1 MASIRKHGPPPPG
14 QENTAFPPTDAN
26 ASEQPTQPT
35 YSDRELREELNEI
48 KSSLLKLNR
57 DLQSIKTQLDNVPQ
71 SAHATEATGHS
82 SDLNSKLQAIET
94 RLEELAQSAA
104 LTEASASDSE
114 KLSQISRD
122 VAQIEYQLSQR
133 MTAVNSKMSGI
144 AAMDKKIDALQDGL
158 NSVRDSLSSR
168 ASRQK
173 EQLEPIRT
181 KMEKLEESC
190 RSVLDGVQWKT
201 VEQHLKTVQ
210 DLQEK
215 LLNVSGELK
224 AERNAAKRKETESC
238 PKVYVAW
245 TVAFAFLLIF
255 SALFMAGDFPYFG
268 AHRELMISALIFFCV
283 SVVGLIVSNVLT
295 ASASSGFFASK
306 TWRMWY
312 YFICGAVVLTS
323 FVLSFILLLV

>member
-57 DLQSIKTQLDNVPQ
+57 DLQSIKAPLDNVPQ
-71 SAHATEATGHS
+71 SAPATEATDLL

-224 AERNAAKRKETESC
+224 AERNAAKRKETGSC

-268 AHRELMISALIFFCV
+268 AHRELMISALTFFCV